1 MLAWY
6 QCREGRRNGYPIM
19 VLVVQRG
26 GWRVLKSRD
35 AHVDRRGWELPITV
49 PWYSC
54 TTNNITDY
62 SSIMS
67 SATTKN
73 DYNLSFLLSH
83 FIYKTIF
90 YYGFLYL
97 YL

>member
-1 MLAWY
+1 
-6 QCREGRRNGYPIM
+6 M

-54 TTNNITDY
+54 TTNNTTDY
-62 SSIMS
+62 SSMIS
-67 SATTKN
+67 YATTKT
-73 DYNLSFLLSH
+73 DYNLTYFLMSH

-90 YYGFLYL
+90 ITASLIYL
-97 YL
+97 YEKEQTASSV